1 MIAEIPASGADVFH
15 HLVDRGIRRSGRPGS
30 HGQLII
36 RSNPGPEPQALACA
50 LRRLGRQAPLLRAR
64 WIGDLRGPRWRF
76 AHAAAPLMPELL
88 LEYGTEL
95 DQLAAQHLRSGLV
108 DGWLIRFGH
117 APEGIV
123 VTWDHRLIDARGVMG
138 LIDHLPRLA
147 AGNRLDEAWWQPGY
161 RDPPDLP
168 PTHAGRGR
176 LARSLLPLI
185 RHQRL
190 ARIWKPRPAL
200 TSGPTSS
207 GPYVVLDLSL
217 GAKTAVLDARI
228 RATTGRFGE
237 TAFLLAALAGALEAC
252 GGIAGDLLFPLAVDI
267 RAAGQARLLSNHH
280 GFSMLLVPEGS
291 ATADL
296 GVAAQQIKAAQRA
309 WLVGDGVR
317 AMAAS
322 LSYFHYLG
330 ARRGQFEIGN
340 RTSGVWASCLVANTG
355 QSRMSEDWFG
365 GAVTA
370 IGHRITVPDQPG
382 LAAIFSRDARGAGVA
397 LIATAAVAQALDLSA
412 VLVALRHQL
421 IERELSAVP
430 PVSSSPAASPAGE
443 PLPQA

>member
-15 HLVDRGIRRSGRPGS
+15 HLVDRGIRRTGGPGS

-36 RSNPGPEPQALACA
+36 RSNPGPEPQALADA

-76 AHAAAPLMPELL
+76 ASPATHQSPELL
-88 LEYGTEL
+88 LECGTEL

-138 LIDHLPRLA
+138 LIDFLPRLA
-147 AGNRLDEAWWQPGY
+147 AGERLNEAWWQLSY

-168 PTHAGRGR
+168 PTHAGRGQ

-185 RHQRL
+185 RQQRL
-190 ARIWKPRPAL
+190 ARIWRPCRAPAG
-200 TSGPTSS
+200 GPPSS
-207 GPYVVLDLSL
+207 GPYVVVDLAL
-217 GAKTAVLDARI
+217 GTETAVLDARI

-296 GVAAQQIKAAQRA
+296 RGAALQIKAAQRA

-317 AMAAS
+317 AMASS

-340 RTSGVWASCLVANTG
+340 RKSGVWASCLVANTG
-355 QSRMSEDWFG
+355 QARLSADWFG
-365 GAVTA
+365 GAVSA
-370 IGHRITVPDQPG
+370 IDHRITVPDQPG
-382 LAAIFSRDARGAGVA
+382 LAAIFSRDARGAGVT

-412 VLVALRHQL
+412 VRVALRHQL
-421 IERELSAVP
+421 IARELSAVSP
-430 PVSSSPAASPAGE
+430 GSSSPAGE
-443 PLPQA
+443 PVPPA